1 MELKHVLSSQQFSKE
16 FLYDIFKKA
25 DEFRE
30 HPRETLKGK
39 ILAVLFYEPSTRTR
53 LSFES
58 AMLKLGGN
66 IIGTENAREFSSV
79 SKGESLK
86 DTIRNV
92 ANYVDGIVIR
102 HNIDGAA
109 LEASEVSR
117 IPVIN
122 AGDGKGQHPTQALLD
137 LYTIY
142 REIGKLDN
150 LNITIVG
157 DLACG
162 RTVRSLSYL
171 LAKFE
176 GTKINF
182 ISPSNL
188 KVGDDIKNYLNKHQ
202 VQFKESENLE
212 EVLPNSDVIYM
223 TRIQKERM
231 SAENYEKAKGK
242 FIIDEK
248 NLNLIPRASI
258 LMHPLPHLEEI
269 NLPIEIENQDKRVA
283 YFRQSENGLYL
294 RIALLDLLMNKNY

>member
-1 MELKHVLSSQQFSKE
+1 MELKHILNSQQFSKD
-16 FLYDIFKKA
+16 FLYDIFNRA
-25 DEFRE
+25 NEFRE
-30 HPRETLKGK
+30 HPKETLKGK
-39 ILAVLFYEPSTRTR
+39 VLAVLFYEPSTRTR

-58 AMLKLGGN
+58 AMLRLGGN

-92 ANYVDGIVIR
+92 ANYSDGIVIR
-102 HNIDGAA
+102 HNLDGAA
-109 LEASEVSR
+109 LEASEVSNVP
-117 IPVIN
+117 IIN

-142 REIGKLDN
+142 REIGRLNN

-176 GTKINF
+176 GIKINF
-182 ISPSNL
+182 VSPSNL
-188 KVGDDIKNYLNKHQ
+188 KIGEDIKDYLNEHKI
-202 VQFKESENLE
+202 QFKESENLE
-212 EVLPNSDVIYM
+212 EVLPESDVIYM
-223 TRIQKERM
+223 TRIQRERM
-231 SAENYEKAKGK
+231 SQEDYEKARGK

-248 NLNLIPRASI
+248 NLNLLPKNSI

-294 RIALLDLLMNKNY
+294 RIALLDLLMNK

>member
-1 MELKHVLSSQQFSKE
+1 MEFKHILSSQQFSKE
-16 FLYDIFKKA
+16 FLFDIFKRA
-25 DEFRE
+25 DELRKT
-30 HPRETLKGK
+30 PKETLKGK
-39 ILAVLFYEPSTRTR
+39 ILAILFYEPSTRTR

-102 HNIDGAA
+102 HNMEGAA
-109 LEASEVSR
+109 SEASEVSR
-117 IPVIN
+117 VPVIN

-142 REIGKLDN
+142 REIGRLDN
-150 LNITIVG
+150 LKITIVG

-176 GTKINF
+176 GIQINF

-188 KVGDDIKNYLNKHQ
+188 KIGEDIKNYLNKHHI
-202 VQFKESENLE
+202 QFKESENLE
-212 EVLPNSDVIYM
+212 EVLPDSDVIYM
-223 TRIQKERM
+223 TRTQRERM
-231 SAENYEKAKGK
+231 SPEDYEKARGK

-248 NLNLIPRASI
+248 NLNLLKKNSI

-269 NLPIEIENQDKRVA
+269 DLPIEIENQDRRIA

-294 RIALLDLLMNKNY
+294 RMALLDLLINKK